1 MDTPTLINTADA
13 AQMIGIRPETLRQW
27 RMIGQGPSFL
37 KLGKLVKYRRSTV
50 LQWID
55 NLEEQTITS
64 RS

>member
-1 MDTPTLINTADA
+1 MNTSILINTHEA
-13 AQMIGIRPETLRQW
+13 AQLIGIKPETLRQW
-27 RMIGQGPSFL
+27 RMNGQGPSFL

-55 NLEEQTITS
+55 GLEEQTITN

>member
-1 MDTPTLINTADA
+1 MNTSILINTHEA
-13 AQMIGIRPETLRQW
+13 AQLIGIKPETLRQW
-27 RMIGQGPSFL
+27 RMNGPGPSFL

-55 NLEEQTITS
+55 GLEEQTITN

>member
-50 LQWID
+50 LLWID